1 MLIWRFT
8 VKSDRIRENDYEDM
22 INLPHHISANHLPMP
37 VEDRAA
43 QFAPFSA
50 LTGYEDAVRETGRMT
65 CERKELEEDAKD
77 ILDSKLQMM
86 RKRSGERLPV
96 FVTYFRPDT
105 KKEGGEY
112 VTVTGYVKTVD
123 LYRRRLVVEDDTANL
138 LEIDLDEISELEG
151 EYLW

>member
-1 MLIWRFT
+1 
-8 VKSDRIRENDYEDM
+8 
-22 INLPHHISANHLPMP
+22 MP